1 MTMRIRVFIFAL
13 ALLASPLALAD
24 GPNLWVEAVT
34 QHPQKGKNLTEALAW
49 VDGSIDGP
57 WGYFLFAYLSSDGY
71 REIYGGP
78 TLKPLPWLE
87 LGIGMGLEN
96 EGNQRRRSAHFSAD
110 GDIGSISG
118 YFEDG
123 ASGPSHKVFLNYWLT
138 HSVGIG
144 LMDEESGRGPRVV
157 YRLGEKANLWGAV
170 LREKSDGTARGIA
183 AVNYQF

>member
-1 MTMRIRVFIFAL
+1 MLTL

-49 VDGSIDGP
+49 VDGNITGP
-57 WGYFLFAYLSSDGY
+57 LGYFVFAYLASDGY

-87 LGIGMGLEN
+87 LGVGMGREN
-96 EGNQRRRSAHFSAD
+96 EGDHRRHSAHFSAD
-110 GDIGSISG
+110 GDIGSIAG

-144 LMDEESGRGPRVV
+144 LMDEDAGRGPRVV

-170 LREKSDGTARGIA
+170 LHDRLNGGTRSVM